1 MVSKMWLMR
10 SGLAGVMVVSALLAG
25 CGSPQGADVPLYL
38 PDDAGSGDER
48 DSGEEHDAGGDSE
61 EDVATD
67 VSGDVDASGDDPD
80 GGGTAPIELFYEDYH
95 RVALT
100 LPVGTT
106 LRTLFQLEE
115 LSTPVELLVVRELR
129 GYNEVQN
136 TENERVVMTVND
148 ASFVGPEA
156 GWDREELPRGSYD
169 AFLENLGGASG
180 TDVNNYLAVKIA
192 STPRMLASV
201 ADHEG
206 TIGDYAG
213 FLGPGQAS
221 GETFEAREGYTYVL
235 RGVRGKNTVFVINT
249 DQLPKI
255 ENSEPFAYLYTWDES
270 SPELEPEPTV
280 LDLEPGEYMVLVA
293 NNAGDDR
300 HHGSVM
306 VIDEWLL
313 K

>member
-1 MVSKMWLMR
+1 MLF
-10 SGLAGVMVVSALLAG
+10 AG
-25 CGSPQGADVPLYL
+25 CGSPQGSDIPTYI
-38 PDDAGSGDER
+38 PDDAGGSEDR
-48 DSGEEHDAGGDSE
+48 DSGAEPDG
-61 EDVATD
+61 
-67 VSGDVDASGDDPD
+67 GDDPED
-80 GGGTAPIELFYEDYH
+80 DVEGDVGSEADAADDEPDSGEDAPIELFFEDFH

-106 LRTLFQLEE
+106 LRTPFELDE

-156 GWDREELPRGSYD
+156 GWDREELPRGRYD
-169 AFLENLGGASG
+169 AYLENLGGASG

-192 STPRMLASV
+192 ATPRMLASV

-206 TIGDYAG
+206 TIGDFTG

-221 GETFEAREGYTYVL
+221 GTTFEAREGYAYVL
-235 RGVRGKNTVFVINT
+235 RGVRGKNTVFVIST

-255 ENSEPFAYLYTWDES
+255 ENQEPFAFIHTWDAS
-270 SPELEPEPTV
+270 DPELAPEPTV
-280 LDLEPGEYMVLVA
+280 LDLDPGEYMVLVA
-293 NNAGDDR
+293 NNAGDERD
-300 HHGSVM
+300 HGSVM
-306 VIDEWLL
+306 LIDEWLL

>member
-1 MVSKMWLMR
+1 MMWMMNVSR
-10 SGLAGVMVVSALLAG
+10 RGLPAVLLAAALCAG
-25 CGSPQGADVPLYL
+25 CGEPQGSDVPIYI
-38 PDDAGSGDER
+38 PDDAGGRQEQ
-48 DSGEEHDAGGDSE
+48 DSGVEPDGGEEPDGDVEGDVGNEADAGGD
-61 EDVATD
+61 A
-67 VSGDVDASGDDPD
+67 PD
-80 GGGTAPIELFYEDYH
+80 GGEDAPIELFYEDFH
-95 RVALT
+95 RVALS

-106 LRTLFQLEE
+106 LRTPFELDE

-169 AFLENLGGASG
+169 AYLENLGGASG

-192 STPRMLASV
+192 STPRMLATV

-206 TIGDYAG
+206 TIEDFTG

-221 GETFEAREGYTYVL
+221 GATFEAREGHVYVL
-235 RGVRGKNTVFVINT
+235 RGVRGKNTVFVIST
-249 DQLPKI
+249 DELPKI
-255 ENSEPFAYLYTWDES
+255 ENQEPFAYIRTWDDS
-270 SPELEPEPTV
+270 DPELAPEPTV

-293 NNAGDDR
+293 NNAGDER

-306 VIDEWLL
+306 LIDEWLL